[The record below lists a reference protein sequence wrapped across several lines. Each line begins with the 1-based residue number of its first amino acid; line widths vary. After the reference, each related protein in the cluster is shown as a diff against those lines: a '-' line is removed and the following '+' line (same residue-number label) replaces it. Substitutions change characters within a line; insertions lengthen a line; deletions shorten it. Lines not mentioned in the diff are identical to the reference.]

1 MPGSD
6 RYRRPRLFV
15 ATLTVALVAL
25 AGKVADLTQLSTAV
39 LMMAASGAI
48 GAVLCFFLVETA
60 PVKVRAAMAR
70 AG

>member
-1 MPGSD
+1 MKDSRINAFIAG
-6 RYRRPRLFV
+6 
-15 ATLTVALVAL
+15 TALVA
-25 AGKVADLTQLSTAV
+25 AV